1 MANKKASGIVKD
13 AYHLS
18 NLGNTAFATHKELT
32 EYINDGFTSLYNELI
47 NKGNDYWL
55 KEAFPASSIS
65 GNGDYFLPPDFYRAK
80 NICSGHYLI
89 PRKSNSGSGYSI
101 RNGML
106 HLDCIGGNIKMEY
119 YPKPTHLSFPSTD
132 IDIPKEL
139 VSIGESTMTWNEY
152 VVDNEKIVTNLETN
166 ATFDLSTLPNEIF
179 GIGNGFVISTDSHG
193 DKQLYDFNGND
204 IGSSLQGSG
213 YFILGTSGNPYSMW
227 YDNGDDVSNVWPAI
241 IDSEG
246 PFITFSGR
254 NNSVMLINDV
264 DENVPGIWYVEPG
277 ENDTI
282 KAWHFMD
289 KEGNDYSVDA
299 GELNTWGTFR
309 FGYCPDWSDNSI
321 YISSGNKVVLLTLTD
336 TGIEMVEYKIPSIM
350 NVGLVKYHNDYYFLT
365 GDFLGYHLKGYEP
378 DTLME
383 YPTNV
388 FYRALSSYIAIQLLA
403 KQQAD
408 TTNMQASFASLVD
421 TLTKAEDNS
430 ADYPVIKNFY

>member
-13 AYHLS
+13 AFNLS
-18 NLGNTAFATHKELT
+18 NLGNTAFATHSELT

-106 HLDCIGGNIKMEY
+106 HLDGQRGNIKMEY

-139 VSIGESTMTWNEY
+139 ISMGESTMAWNEY

-166 ATFDLSTLPNEIF
+166 AAFDLSTLPNEIL
-179 GIGNGFVISTDSHG
+179 GIGNGFVISTDSQG
-193 DKQLYDFNGND
+193 DKQLYDFYGNEVV
-204 IGSSLQGSG
+204 SPLQSPG
-213 YFILGTSGNPYSMW
+213 YFILGTSGNPYSVL
-227 YDNGDDVSNVWPAI
+227 Y
-241 IDSEG
+241 DSEDNVSTIQSSVTG
-246 PFITFSGR
+246 ETFITFTGR
-254 NNSVMLINDV
+254 NDYVMLVNDV
-264 DENVPGIWYVEPG
+264 DENVPGVWSVEPG
-277 ENDTI
+277 ENDII

-289 KEGNDYSVDA
+289 MEGNDYSVDA
-299 GELNTWGTFR
+299 KELNTFGTFR
-309 FGYCPDWSDNSI
+309 YGYCSDWSDNSI
-321 YISSGNKVVLLTLTD
+321 YVCSGNKVALLTLTD
-336 TGIEMVEYKIPSIM
+336 TGIEMVEYRIPSIV
-350 NVGLVKYHNDYYFLT
+350 NAGLVKYHNDYYYLT
-365 GDFLGYHLKGYEP
+365 GDYLGYHLKGYEP

-388 FYRALSSYIAIQLLA
+388 FYRALSSYIAIQILA

-421 TLTKAEDNS
+421 TLTKSEDNS